1 MVSKMPR
8 KVYSVNYEIDGTL
21 SSIAPPL
28 LQAIEDFKTATH
40 VEETTKVHVSIIM
53 TLKRE

>member
-28 LQAIEDFKTATH
+28 LQAIEDFKTATN
-40 VEETTKVHVSIIM
+40 VEEATKVHVSIIM
-53 TLKRE
+53 TIKRE